1 VPKLTDC
8 RTHSASTILA
18 YYQDAGLFG
27 VRDMRF
33 EVRQLY
39 NCVEDGRRAVVAQVR
54 NEGREGLLLFSD
66 TGGEEWLDFREFQQ
80 GKWQLLADA
89 LTEA

>member
-1 VPKLTDC
+1 
-8 RTHSASTILA
+8 
-18 YYQDAGLFG
+18 
-27 VRDMRF
+27 MRF
-33 EVRQLY
+33 ELRQLY
-39 NCVEDGRRAVVAQVR
+39 KCAEDGRRAVVAQVR

-66 TGGEEWLDFREFQQ
+66 TGGEEWLDCREFQQ